1 MTESGLRVQGE
12 APPRTKDKELLA
24 KTARKDGKQVVTLR
38 AVQRGVEC
46 AVECEVYPVSGLR
59 VDPLS
64 PGPYTFATPD
74 EAKAFV
80 DEAAQA
86 LMYLGCEVS

>member
-1 MTESGLRVQGE
+1 MRDGGLRLQGD
-12 APPRTKDKELLA
+12 PPAAGEETELVA

-38 AVQRGVEC
+38 AVQRADGC

-64 PGPYTFATPD
+64 PGPYTFGTPD
-74 EAKAFV
+74 EATAFV

-86 LMYLGCEVS
+86 LTYLGCEVA

>member
-1 MTESGLRVQGE
+1 MRDGGLRVQGE
-12 APPRTKDKELLA
+12 APARAKDKELVA

-38 AVQRGVEC
+38 AVQRGAEC

-64 PGPYTFATPD
+64 PGPYTFGSPD

-86 LMYLGCEVS
+86 LMFLGCEVV

>member
-1 MTESGLRVQGE
+1 MSSDELRIDD
-12 APPRTKDKELLA
+12 APAPVAEETELLA

-38 AVQRGVEC
+38 AVERDGRC

-59 VDPLS
+59 IDPLS

-74 EAKAFV
+74 EATGFV

-86 LMYLGCEVS
+86 LLLLGCQVS